1 MPKKLVGLRTR
12 PSRDGSEFTFMLD
25 YVDEDGQRH
34 RISLGHADKRK
45 AELQRAQK
53 ERELRMGLIGPQSMK
68 LSDFAT
74 DSLKRT
80 GDQIRASTRHEY
92 HAAMIDFVGVVGN
105 KDFQTVKIED
115 AEFYR
120 QKCLDRGN
128 SPATVAKKLRQIK
141 CIFQSAVKRRQLD
154 ANPLQYVKMPKCP
167 KNEIHVYTEAECDRI
182 VKAAQDSV
190 LTANAATSVRWDLLI
205 VAALCTAMRRG
216 ELLNCLW
223 SDIDFA
229 EQTIRV
235 SPKDD
240 TPETWLWL
248 IKDTDRRT
256 LPLTAEVTQ
265 MLADHQSRQPEGC
278 PYVFVPPAR
287 YRFIQD
293 ELRAKGKWT
302 YSDSRLKVIS
312 NFERDFGLIL
322 KRAAV
327 KTGEFHDLRRTTI
340 SDWLAEGLSEFEVM
354 KLAGHADFKTTH
366 RYYLRLRDDSVDRA
380 RQASSRALNRNLA
393 RSWRAPLF
401 SPTQQKSP
409 ATVNDCRATTYAN
422 GQGRI

>member
-1 MPKKLVGLRTR
+1 MPKKLVRLRTR
-12 PSRDGSEFTFMLD
+12 PSRDGSEFTLMLD
-25 YVDEDGQRH
+25 YVDENGQRH
-34 RISLGHADKRK
+34 RVSLGHTDRRK

-74 DSLKRT
+74 DSLTRT

-92 HAAMIDFVGVVGN
+92 HAAMIDFVSVVGN

-120 QKCLDRGN
+120 QKCLDKGN

-190 LTANAATSVRWDLLI
+190 LTANAETSVRWDLLI

-229 EQTIRV
+229 EQTITV

-240 TPETWLWL
+240 TPETWLWQ

-265 MLADHQSRQPEGC
+265 MLADHQDRQPEGC

-293 ELRAKGKWT
+293 ELRAKGNWT
-302 YSDSRLKVIS
+302 YSDSRLKVVS

-322 KRAAV
+322 KKAAI

-380 RQASSRALNRNLA
+380 RQASSRALSRNLA
-393 RSWRAPLF
+393 RSWRAPQF
-401 SPTQQKSP
+401 SPTQQKGL
-409 ATVNDCRATTYAN
+409 ATVNDC
-422 GQGRI
+422 QP